1 MQDVVRGCSR
11 LCAARARR
19 ANRVLDAGTRAA
31 RIMARMRM
39 RWHGRRALAASRLAS
54 SRVVAVAAAANA
66 PLDTLDGL
74 VVAPGAPPSVCPA
87 PLNASGAAGVG
98 MGRATQGVPLVGAAV
113 GAFSAVPEVALH
125 G

>member
-31 RIMARMRM
+31 RMRM

-54 SRVVAVAAAANA
+54 SRVVAVAAAENA